1 MTSQLKSPLPIQRTC
16 IWKRKGQRDSPG
28 ALLEKAGTN
37 KQKLAGANKTG
48 ATTSPGST
56 RVFNP
61 SLQSTAALILLKGM
75 ALWAKQVV

>member
-1 MTSQLKSPLPIQRTC
+1 M
-16 IWKRKGQRDSPG
+16 
-28 ALLEKAGTN
+28 EKAGTN